1 MTEKRITLRAAHN
14 ISSALVLLRAA
25 TLGINRYAGK
35 GLEVAPQKGQ
45 SELSQSEQSQ
55 NELSSRVQDKTVQV
69 AVSTSE
75 HTGVSTLATA
85 PAVSA
90 HDSSAPTEPVV
101 TAKESSTSSAVST
114 AAQAGSSEVKSSRS
128 NTKPKSQASVSDA
141 ATATESHARKS
152 KLEESTPK
160 YEYGIRVLPVKP
172 QPA

>member
-25 TLGINRYAGK
+25 TLGVNRYAGK
-35 GLEVAPQKGQ
+35 GLDVAPQKGQ

-69 AVSTSE
+69 TVSTSE
-75 HTGVSTLATA
+75 HAGVSTLATA

-152 KLEESTPK
+152 KL
-160 YEYGIRVLPVKP
+160 
-172 QPA
+172 

>member
-25 TLGINRYAGK
+25 TLGVNRYAGK

-45 SELSQSEQSQ
+45 SELSQREQSQ

-75 HTGVSTLATA
+75 HAGVSTLATA

-101 TAKESSTSSAVST
+101 TGTLMAVPSIFPSRLGNT
-114 AAQAGSSEVKSSRS
+114 LPIAEAAPVDAG
-128 NTKPKSQASVSDA
+128 TILA
-141 ATATESHARKS
+141 ALA
-152 KLEESTPK
+152 
-160 YEYGIRVLPVKP
+160 LPRR
-172 QPA
+172 A